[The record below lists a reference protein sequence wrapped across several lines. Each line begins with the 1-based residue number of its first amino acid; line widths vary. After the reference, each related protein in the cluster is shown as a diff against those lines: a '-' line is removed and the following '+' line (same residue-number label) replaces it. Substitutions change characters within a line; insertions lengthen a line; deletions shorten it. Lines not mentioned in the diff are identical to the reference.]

1 MTTDDQQEFLFADG
15 HLPQVG
21 MRWTDGPLITDI
33 AKAWELPIGKN
44 VRIHLKDGESLP
56 VLDGRLELAS
66 APELPFD
73 PREPLNLRVRGY
85 IFSSRSITGWVTA
98 E

>member
-1 MTTDDQQEFLFADG
+1 MTMDDQQEFLFADG
-15 HLPQVG
+15 HAPQLG
-21 MRWTDGPLITDI
+21 MPSTDDPLVTDI
-33 AKAWELPIGKN
+33 AKAWGLPIGKN

-66 APELPFD
+66 APDLPFD
-73 PREPLNLRVRGY
+73 PREPLSLRVRGY
-85 IFSSRSITGWVTA
+85 VFSSRAIAGWATA